1 MHCTTSANVSVCQKR
16 YASMTCERKLRYYV
30 FLMKLTALL
39 TLLFMLQASAY
50 SYGQRIELRV
60 KNATLESVLKS
71 LQEQSGYN
79 ILFNNKYLK
88 NAKRVTLNI
97 QAEDINEALI
107 QVFKGQP
114 YDFRVKDKMVTLV
127 PADISPETS
136 RIGVE
141 ENAVLQQA
149 VSGHVTDSLG
159 TPIVG
164 VTVQVSGTS
173 RGTTTDGNGAYR
185 LNASQGEIL
194 IFRNLGYVTKE
205 VVITEQQVI
214 NVVLQEQLAGIDE
227 VVVIGYGQ
235 RARKDIT
242 TAISSISSSEIEQT
256 VSMSPE
262 MAMQGRMAGVQVAGN
277 TGNPMMRPTIRI
289 RGVNT
294 WGVSSPLYVID
305 GIPVTEFGAGIEG
318 QEDARAADL
327 RGPLNVMTLLN
338 PDDIESISVLK
349 DASAAAIYGVRA
361 ANGVILITTKQG
373 RSDRPSVNFTARAGI
388 QRITAKND
396 LLNTPQFVEHTRK
409 VFASD
414 PTVSIAPENEGLFD
428 PSSSNYLG
436 NSPTYDWQEAILNKN
451 APTQD
456 YSLRISGGT
465 AKTDYY
471 LSGGYSSMEGTLIG
485 SSLSRYNGAFNLNSR
500 LNDWVKV
507 GVNYRL
513 TSARGEDR
521 GLDFNDMALTPPWQP
536 IYDPNGLGGF
546 ASVVTGMGDDGVYRS
561 DKRFGS
567 GTRINRV
574 GQIAVNDQ
582 YYESLRNMGSGYVE
596 ISPIENLSI
605 KGQISIDNYITTR
618 YEFTDYRA
626 NAFDY
631 TRGDPRALGGGE
643 SVGSYGEREVLNR
656 NIVKEL
662 TVNYRKTFGDHTV
675 DLLFNG
681 MEQQYSSKA
690 KVAST
695 EQMLSTSPDLRNLG
709 GERDFTEV
717 SSMRDRW
724 ALAGLLGRVGYNYQ
738 SKYYLDLTLRRDG
751 SARFAPENR
760 WGWFPAFS
768 AAWRVTEED
777 FGNNIGWL
785 NDFKL
790 RVGWGK
796 LGNQEV
802 RNLAYLSPIEINP
815 TFAWGDNP
823 NRPGYGYYS
832 TSAVVFN
839 LANTNLRWE
848 STATTN
854 IGFDAVLFQHLSVT
868 AEYYDKL
875 TDGILQTVSLPGS
888 VGLVQ
893 QPVDNV
899 ASVRNSGFEFVVGY
913 NGQVGDVS
921 YGISANLTTVRNRV
935 VSTYE
940 DIPLWNIERGYP
952 LFYQRGYKQGGMF
965 QTQAE
970 VDAWLAKYQDANYQV
985 AKVAP
990 GDFYFEDLRG
1000 APKNEG
1006 EFYSE
1011 GGDGRIDDYDQVYLG
1026 KTIPGFFY
1034 GGTINLGWK
1043 NLDLDAQ
1050 FTGVGDVVKHNA
1062 LRNSL
1067 EYTAAG
1073 GQNLSTR
1080 VLNSWSPENP
1090 SSTMPRIMNG
1100 DPAGNFRGSDY
1111 FVENAS
1117 YLRLANLQIG
1127 YTLPQS
1133 AYTAF
1138 KGNLSNLR
1146 VYTGGSNLFT
1156 VTKYTGLDPESDVYP
1171 MPRVFFLGLSARF

>member
-1 MHCTTSANVSVCQKR
+1 MHCTTNAKIPAYRKQYVGI
-16 YASMTCERKLRYYV
+16 ASERKPIYFV
-30 FLMKLTALL
+30 FVMKLTALL
-39 TLLFMLQASAY
+39 TLIFTLQASAY
-50 SYGQRIELRV
+50 TYGQRIELQV

-71 LQEQSGYN
+71 VQEQSGYS
-79 ILFNNKYLK
+79 ILFNNEYLK

-97 QAEDINEALI
+97 HAEDINEALT

-127 PADISPETS
+127 PIKISPETAESTS
-136 RIGVE
+136 RE
-141 ENAVLQQA
+141 AVSQQA
-149 VSGHVTDSLG
+149 VSGRVTDSLG
-159 TPIVG
+159 TPIAG

-173 RGTTTDGNGAYR
+173 RGTTTDGDGNYR
-185 LNASQGEIL
+185 LEADRGEVL
-194 IFRNLGYVTKE
+194 VFRNLGYVTKE
-205 VVITEQQVI
+205 VVVADQQVI
-214 NVVLQEQLAGIDE
+214 NVVLQELQADIDE

-242 TAISSISSSEIEQT
+242 TAISSINSEEIEQT

-262 MAMQGRMAGVQVAGN
+262 MAMQGRMAGVQVSGN
-277 TGNPMMRPTIRI
+277 TGSPMMRPTIRI

-294 WGVSSPLYVID
+294 WGVASPLYVID

-327 RGPLNVMTLLN
+327 RGPLNVMTLIN

-388 QRITAKND
+388 QNITAKND
-396 LLNTPQFVEHTRK
+396 VLNTAQFVEHTRR
-409 VFASD
+409 VFESD
-414 PTVSIAPENEGLFD
+414 PTVSIPPENEGIFD

-436 NSPTYDWQEAILNKN
+436 NSSTYDWQDAILNKN

-471 LSGGYSSMEGTLIG
+471 LSGGYSSMEGTFIG
-485 SSLSRYNGAFNLNSR
+485 SNLSRYNGAFNLNSR
-500 LNDWVKV
+500 VNDWMKV

-521 GLDFNDMALTPPWQP
+521 GLDYVDIALTPPWQP
-536 IYDPNGLGGF
+536 IYDANGVGGF
-546 ASVVTGMGDDGVYRS
+546 ASAVTGLGDDGVYRS

-567 GTRINRV
+567 GTRINR
-574 GQIAVNDQ
+574 IAMIEMNDQ
-582 YYESLRNMGSGYVE
+582 HYESLRNMGSGYLE
-596 ISPIENLSI
+596 ITPIENLSI
-605 KGQISIDNYITTR
+605 KGQISIDNYLTTR
-618 YEFTDYRA
+618 YEFNDYRA
-626 NAFDY
+626 NVFNY
-631 TRGDPRALGGGE
+631 TAGDPRALGGGE

-662 TVNYRKTFGDHTV
+662 TINYRKTFGDHAI

-690 KVAST
+690 KGAFT
-695 EQMLSTSPDLRNLG
+695 EQMLSISPDLRNLG
-709 GERDFTEV
+709 GERAFTEV
-717 SSMRDRW
+717 STMRDRW
-724 ALAGLLGRVGYNYQ
+724 ALAGLLGRVGYNYR
-738 SKYYLDLTLRRDG
+738 SKYYLDATLRRDG

-768 AAWRVTEED
+768 AAWRVTEEN
-777 FGNNIGWL
+777 FGRNIGWL
-785 NDFKL
+785 DDFKI
-790 RVGWGK
+790 RAGWGK

-815 TFAWGDNP
+815 TFAWGNNP
-823 NRPGYGYYS
+823 NRIGYGHFS

-854 IGFDAVLFQHLSVT
+854 IGFDAVLFRNLSFS

-913 NGQVGDVS
+913 NGKAGGFS

-935 VSTYE
+935 MSTYE
-940 DIPLWNIERGYP
+940 NIPLWNIESGYP
-952 LFYQRGYKQGGMF
+952 LFYQRGYKLGGMF
-965 QTQAE
+965 QTQEE
-970 VDAWLAKYQDANYQV
+970 VNAWLAQYEDVNYQE
-985 AKVAP
+985 AKIAP
-990 GDFYFEDLRG
+990 GDFYFQDLRG
-1000 APKNEG
+1000 APLNEG

-1011 GGDGRIDDYDQVYLG
+1011 GSDGQVDSYDQVYLG

-1043 NLDLDAQ
+1043 NLDFSAQ

-1062 LRNSL
+1062 VRASL
-1067 EYTAAG
+1067 EYTASG
-1073 GQNLSTR
+1073 GQNLSTS
-1080 VLNSWSPENP
+1080 VLNSWSPQHT
-1090 SSTMPRIMNG
+1090 SSTMPRIMHG

-1111 FVENAS
+1111 FVENAA
-1117 YLRLANLQIG
+1117 YLRLANTQIG

-1133 AYTAF
+1133 AYTAL
-1138 KGNLSNLR
+1138 GGGLSNLR
-1146 VYTGGSNLFT
+1146 IYTGASNLFT
-1156 VTKYTGLDPESDVYP
+1156 VTKYTGLDPESDFYP
-1171 MPRVFFLGLSARF
+1171 APRVFFLGLSARF

>member
-1 MHCTTSANVSVCQKR
+1 MYDKMNAAAFGRSTPI
-16 YASMTCERKLRYYV
+16 YYLFV
-30 FLMKLTALL
+30 MKLTILL
-39 TLLFMLQASAY
+39 TFIITVHASAY
-50 SYGQRIELRV
+50 TYGQRIDLQV
-60 KNATLESVLKS
+60 NGATLESVLKS
-71 LQEQSGYN
+71 IQKQSGYN
-79 ILFNNKYLK
+79 FLFNNEYLK
-88 NAKRVTLNI
+88 TANRVTL
-97 QAEDINEALI
+97 DIRGKDIVEALPLI
-107 QVFKGQP
+107 FRNQP
-114 YDFRVKDKMVTLV
+114 YDYRVSGRMITLV
-127 PADISPETS
+127 PKSDLTTVMSND
-136 RIGVE
+136 RV
-141 ENAVLQQA
+141 QQL
-149 VSGHVTDSLG
+149 VRGNVTDSVG
-159 TPIVG
+159 APISG
-164 VTVQVSGTS
+164 VTVQVEGTP
-173 RGTTTDGNGAYR
+173 RGTTTDINGAYQIQ
-185 LNASQGEIL
+185 ASQGDVL
-194 IFRNLGYVTKE
+194 VFRNLGFA
-205 VVITEQQVI
+205 EQTAIVADEQII
-214 NVVLQEQLAGIDE
+214 NVVLREQLADIDE

-242 TAISSISSSEIEQT
+242 TAISSIGSEAVEQT

-327 RGPLNVMTLLN
+327 RGPLNVMTLIN

-349 DASAAAIYGVRA
+349 DASAGAIYGVRA

-388 QRITAKND
+388 QNITAKNQ
-396 LLNTPQFVEHTRK
+396 LLNTPQFVEHTRN

-414 PTVSIAPENEGLFD
+414 PTVSIAPENEGIFD
-428 PSSSNYLG
+428 PASSNYLG
-436 NSPTYDWQEAILNKN
+436 NSPTYDWQDAILNKN

-456 YSLRISGGT
+456 YSLRISGGS

-471 LSGGYSSMEGTLIG
+471 LSGGYSDMEGTLVG
-485 SSLSRYNGAFNLNSR
+485 SNLSRYNGAFNLNSR
-500 LNDWVKV
+500 INDWAKI

-513 TSARGEDR
+513 TSAKGEDR
-521 GLDFNDMALTPPWQP
+521 GLDFNDVALTPPWQP
-536 IYDPNGLGGF
+536 IYDSNGVGGF
-546 ASVVTGMGDDGVYRS
+546 ASVVTGLGDDGIYRS

-567 GTRINRV
+567 GTRIHR
-574 GQIAVNDQ
+574 IAMIDMNDQ
-582 YYESLRNMGSGYVE
+582 HYESLRNMGSGYLE
-596 ISPIENLSI
+596 ITPVADLSI
-605 KGQISIDNYITTR
+605 KGQISIDNYVTTR
-618 YEFTDYRA
+618 YEFTDYRTSV
-626 NAFDY
+626 FDY
-631 TRGDPRALGGGE
+631 TQGDPRARGGGE

-662 TVNYRKTFGDHTV
+662 TVNYRKRFGDHSI
-675 DLLFNG
+675 DLLLNG

-690 KVAST
+690 TGAST
-695 EQMLSTSPDLRNLG
+695 EQMLSISPDLRNLG
-709 GERDFTEV
+709 GERAFTEV
-717 SSMRDRW
+717 STMRERW

-760 WGWFPAFS
+760 WGWFPAVS
-768 AAWRVTEED
+768 AAWRVTEEN
-777 FGNNIGWL
+777 FVRNIGWL

-790 RVGWGK
+790 RAGWGK

-823 NRPGYGYYS
+823 NRVGYGYFS

-854 IGFDAVLFQHLSVT
+854 IGFDAVLFRNLSFT

-899 ASVRNSGFEFVVGY
+899 ASVRNSGFEFVLGY
-913 NGQVGDVS
+913 NGQSGDFS
-921 YGISANLTTVRNRV
+921 YGVSVNLTTVRNRV
-935 VSTYE
+935 MSTYE

-952 LFYQRGYKQGGMF
+952 LFYQRGYKLDGMF
-965 QTQAE
+965 QTQEE
-970 VDAWLAKYQDANYQV
+970 VDAWLAQYQDANYQE
-985 AKVAP
+985 AKIAP
-990 GDFYFEDLRG
+990 GDFYFRDLRG
-1000 APKNEG
+1000 APENEG

-1011 GGDGRIDDYDQVYLG
+1011 GSDGQINDYDQVYLG

-1034 GGTINLGWK
+1034 GGTVDLRWK
-1043 NLDLDAQ
+1043 NVDLSAQ
-1050 FTGVGDVVKHNA
+1050 FTGVGDVVKHNTV
-1062 LRNSL
+1062 RNSL

-1073 GQNLSTR
+1073 GQNLSTS
-1080 VLNSWSPENP
+1080 VLNSWSPQNT
-1090 SSTMPRIMNG
+1090 SSTMPRIMHG

-1117 YLRLANLQIG
+1117 YLRLANMQIG

-1146 VYTGGSNLFT
+1146 IYTGGSNLFT
-1156 VTKYTGLDPESDVYP
+1156 VTKYTGLDPESDYYP
-1171 MPRVFFLGLSARF
+1171 TPRVFFLGLSARF